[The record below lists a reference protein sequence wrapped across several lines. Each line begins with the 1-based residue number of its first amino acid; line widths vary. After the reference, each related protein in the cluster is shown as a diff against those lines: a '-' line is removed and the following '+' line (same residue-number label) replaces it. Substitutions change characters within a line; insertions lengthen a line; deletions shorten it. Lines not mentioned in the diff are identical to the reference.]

1 MHSSSL
7 NKNLSIYLKNY
18 FYLHITIKT
27 SVITSTTNISE
38 LSKLPF
44 CASFVDIDNNNLLD
58 LYIANDKSSG
68 NSMYYNNGN
77 LSFNNISESS
87 NTGVDMDAMSVTI
100 GDFNNDQYF
109 DIYST
114 NLEEGNK
121 FFVNNKDLTFT
132 ENAQNLG
139 VSFNGQAWGSQ
150 FEDFD
155 LDGFEDLYVS
165 GALVGSDNPSSAF
178 IQIFLG
184 SILKKT
190 ILLA

>member
-1 MHSSSL
+1 MTSFNGKNKLFENDGFFYFNDVTSLLNLPDSLSNSFGSSWADINNDGYIDLLQTYRTSDT
-7 NKNLSIYLKNY
+7 LSN
-18 FYLHITIKT
+18 TIKIFL
-27 SVITSTTNISE
+27 SDSALSFHEITSTTNIIE

-87 NTGVDMDAMSVTI
+87 NTGIDMDAMSVTI

-132 ENAQNLG
+132 ENAQN
-139 VSFNGQAWGSQ
+139 
-150 FEDFD
+150 
-155 LDGFEDLYVS
+155 
-165 GALVGSDNPSSAF
+165 
-178 IQIFLG
+178 
-184 SILKKT
+184 
-190 ILLA
+190 

>member
-1 MHSSSL
+1 MKTIGCKKVLVIHREC
-7 NKNLSIYLKNY
+7 
-18 FYLHITIKT
+18 TIKIFL
-27 SVITSTTNISE
+27 SDSALSFHEITSTTNISE

-132 ENAQNLG
+132 EKSKEYNLNVTG
-139 VSFNGQAWGSQ
+139 LSVHSAFFDYDKDG
-150 FEDFD
+150 D
-155 LDGFEDLYVS
+155 LDCYILNNSFRNVGGYDLIE
-165 GALVGSDNPSSAF
+165 GQRKIP
-178 IQIFLG
+178 
-184 SILKKT
+184 
-190 ILLA
+190 